1 MSLPQIILLY
11 TIYQALYSNQD
22 IDLSVL
28 IIVEY
33 VEDGKD
39 FV

>member
-1 MSLPQIILLY
+1 MSLPQIILLF
-11 TIYQALYSNQD
+11 TISQALYSNQD

-39 FV
+39 FI